1 MIKQTVTMLLI
12 AIAAL
17 GFTSVATA
25 QDSAG
30 TATAAQQQA
39 RQLMQQYRQK
49 AAKLQ
54 QIHAETLKSN
64 PDLQAQQQA
73 FVNMVR
79 DAVQAQGYDIE
90 AGRERVKSMA
100 EKLQSGELSDE
111 ERKAVMQ
118 DFAAERRALGQA
130 RAAALQQP
138 EVQEA
143 GKQLQDDTLAAMK
156 AQNPEVE
163 QLIADMKQLRE
174 QLRAAMQPAAPA
186 N

>member
-1 MIKQTVTMLLI
+1 MIKQTVTMLMI

-17 GFTSVATA
+17 GFTGIAAA
-25 QDSAG
+25 QDSG
-30 TATAAQQQA
+30 NTATAAQQEA

-54 QIHAETLKSN
+54 QIHTETLQSN
-64 PDLQAQQQA
+64 PDLQAQQEA
-73 FVNMVR
+73 FVAMVK
-79 DAVQAQGYDIE
+79 DAVTDQGYDIE
-90 AGRERVKSMA
+90 AGRERVQSMA
-100 EKLQSGELSDE
+100 EKLQSGQLGDE

-138 EVQEA
+138 EVREA
-143 GKQLQDDTLAAMK
+143 GQQLQDDTLTAMK

-163 QLIADMKQLRE
+163 QLIADMKRLRQQL
-174 QLRAAMQPAAPA
+174 QAAMQPAPA